1 MENYNVTNSGHREKA
16 IKDLLMQ
23 FSQCNGRTFNCPD
36 SSMQVDRFEQE
47 SSLDLKQ
54 LSGNQDVNIGFW
66 LRVRAKIN
74 FRIKIAEAMLKR
86 LANYSTTV

>member
-1 MENYNVTNSGHREKA
+1 
-16 IKDLLMQ
+16 
-23 FSQCNGRTFNCPD
+23 
-36 SSMQVDRFEQE
+36 MQVDRFEQE